1 MKFLLNALVRAI
13 PKSEILSLISSSLER
28 LGPAVAK
35 LLVSFVENVTPV
47 STLKLEQDLLASL
60 LSCGLDL

>member
-1 MKFLLNALVRAI
+1 MEVLLNAVIHAI
-13 PKSEILSLISSSLER
+13 PKSQILSLISSSLKR
-28 LGPAVAK
+28 LGPAVEK
-35 LLVSFVENVTPV
+35 LLVSFVQNVTPV